1 MHDVH
6 PAVLRRGVS
15 RLVREHQASAS
26 GTLISASSPPLD
38 TAFLLLGCKR
48 DLRRDEQVLPDSSQY
63 QRVKAR
69 APGGRFRGADGRLRG
84 ADAGAVEKPKREQVE
99 KPKREQA
106 KAIQNSF
113 AIIR

>member
-1 MHDVH
+1 M
-6 PAVLRRGVS
+6 LRRGVS

-26 GTLISASSPPLD
+26 GTLNPQAPPLD

-69 APGGRFRGADGRLRG
+69 APVGASEAQTG
-84 ADAGAVEKPKREQVE
+84 ASEAQTLARWKSLKENRWKSLKENKRKQF
-99 KPKREQA
+99 KTLLL
-106 KAIQNSF
+106 
-113 AIIR
+113 